1 MPGSTALTSEA
12 TTATVAMIYARV
24 IGPKRTKH
32 QTGPTSYIPAFFSGG
47 LVDLATETPQA
58 AAARLIGE
66 RWHKIP
72 ANANDWEIV
81 LDEDDFPVI
90 RIRWNLVPA
99 FADEA
104 GGCCLWRLGGQVHQ
118 PAAEECG
125 DV

>member
-81 LDEDDFPVI
+81 LDEDVLQPKTGKAIPYSRVVI
-90 RIRWNLVPA
+90 LRYL
-99 FADEA
+99 
-104 GGCCLWRLGGQVHQ
+104 
-118 PAAEECG
+118 
-125 DV
+125 